1 MSKAKRKLKKW
12 QITLLVILGVLLLLF
27 LFLFWFYYAK
37 LSLMQYDTSSGVSI
51 DTEVS
56 MDDEDLNIGDT
67 SGVSDISIPEGEIYQ
82 NDNVLNILLLGTD
95 ERSSSF
101 SDNARADSMMV
112 LSIDKKYH
120 TVKLVS
126 FERGLGVPVPGRND
140 DWLTHTFRYGGA
152 NLTMQTIR
160 ETFCVDVDRYVRVN
174 FNTFEQIIDTIGGVD
189 LTLSAEEANAL
200 QYSTSTQLKT
210 GVNHLYG
217 SDALLY
223 CRLRSIDSDWM
234 RVQRQRNTIQA
245 IINQTK
251 TLDLLKLNS
260 LLDKVLPLVKTN
272 LTKSE
277 ITGLLFEAPSLMG
290 AQTDQMTIPKQGTYW
305 GITGVD
311 GRSMYACDYEENRRF
326 LRAFLYG
333 PYLSE
338 E

>member
-1 MSKAKRKLKKW
+1 MPKAKKKLKKW

-27 LFLFWFYYAK
+27 LFLLWFYYAK

-56 MDDEDLNIGDT
+56 VDDDDLNIET
-67 SGVSDISIPEGEIYQ
+67 SGVSNIDIPAGEIYQ
-82 NDNVLNILLLGTD
+82 NDNVINILLLGTD
-95 ERSSSF
+95 ERAASF

-126 FERGLGVPVPGRND
+126 FERGLGVSIPGRSD

-200 QYSTSTQLKT
+200 QYSTSTSLKA

-223 CRLRSIDSDWM
+223 CRLRAIDSDWV

-251 TLDLLKLNS
+251 TLNLLELNS
-260 LLDKVLPLVKTN
+260 LLDKILPLVRTN
-272 LTKSE
+272 LTKGE
-277 ITGLLFEAPSLMG
+277 ITGLLFEAPYLMG
-290 AQTDQMTIPKQGTYW
+290 AQTDQMTIPKTGTYW

-311 GRSMYACDYEENRRF
+311 GRSMYACDYEENRRT
-326 LRAFLYG
+326 LREFFYG